1 MVLLVRRKYVVVSL
15 VALVLVGLGA
25 FVGSGDFR
33 PKGTKE
39 TIGLMPASR
48 GMNPPVFYVKTKEK
62 KVALT
67 FDISWGTK
75 SLKQILPILK
85 EHGVRS
91 TFFLSGPW
99 VKMCPDLAKAIFADG
114 HEIASHGDEHVDLS
128 RYTRQEIENNIKKA
142 HQDIKSVLGVEPHY
156 FRPPNGD
163 YDDVVVSVAKELGY
177 ETVIWG
183 LDSIDWKNPGE
194 DFIIERITKKVFPGA
209 IILFHASDSAKQTH
223 LALPTVIKELRNQGY
238 ELLTL
243 SELMAAGEPGRDDPR

>member
-1 MVLLVRRKYVVVSL
+1 MILFVRRKHAIMSL
-15 VALVLVGLGA
+15 VVLVLVG
-25 FVGSGDFR
+25 VGVVI
-33 PKGTKE
+33 GTRNFQAGE
-39 TIGLMPASR
+39 VMSLMPASR
-48 GMNPPVFYVKTKEK
+48 GMNPPIFYVKTDQK

-99 VKMCPDLAKAIFADG
+99 VKMHPDLAKDIFSEG
-114 HEIASHGDEHVDLS
+114 HEIASHGDEHVNLS
-128 RYTRQEIENNIKKA
+128 QYSREEIEKNIRRA
-142 HQDIKSVLGVEPHY
+142 HQDIQSVLGVAARY

-163 YDDVVVSVAKELGY
+163 YDDVVVSVARELGY

-194 DFIIERITKKVFPGA
+194 DFIIERIAKKVFPGA

-223 LALPTVIKELRNQGY
+223 LALPAVIKGLRSQGY

-243 SELMAAGEPGRDDPR
+243 SELMGAGEPGRDDPR